1 MNKQILFFIVTTFI
15 MMSNLFFMFCVYLSK
30 NRNEKVVSDLRGQIT
45 IMVFLTTIFL
55 FIIGATFLR

>member
-1 MNKQILFFIVTTFI
+1 MNKQILFFIVTIFI
-15 MMSNLFFMFCVYLSK
+15 MTSNLFFMFCVYLSK

-45 IMVFLTTIFL
+45 IMVFLTTTFL

>member
-1 MNKQILFFIVTTFI
+1 